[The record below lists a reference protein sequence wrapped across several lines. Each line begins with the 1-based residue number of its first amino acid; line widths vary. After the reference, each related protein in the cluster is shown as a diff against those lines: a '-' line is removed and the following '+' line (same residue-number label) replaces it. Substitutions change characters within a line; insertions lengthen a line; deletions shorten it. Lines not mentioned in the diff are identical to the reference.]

1 MGNIKTD
8 ISLRKSLLDDA
19 EAVAREMK
27 ISKSR
32 LFIIAI
38 EDFIQR
44 HRNKKLL
51 EKINANH
58 QDDASEDNDD
68 LRRTQMHRHHRKL
81 VEGEW

>member
-32 LFIIAI
+32 LFMIAI

-51 EKINANH
+51 EKINATH
-58 QDDASEDNDD
+58 QDEASEDNDD
-68 LRRTQMHRHHRKL
+68 LRRTQMQRHHRKL

>member
-8 ISLRKSLLDDA
+8 ISLRKSLLEDV

-32 LFIIAI
+32 LFMMAV

-51 EKINANH
+51 EKINAAY
-58 QDDASEDNDD
+58 QDDEPDTAED
-68 LRRTQMHRHHRKL
+68 LRLTRMRQHHRKL